1 MFLLLLLSSCNKN
14 DDIYNVNKKLSNMNS
29 YTANVEVTIYGN
41 KGNTEYK
48 LKQYYSEPNK
58 LRIETI
64 EPDFIRGKI
73 MVWDGASWKI
83 HHPLIDSTLE
93 VQKLKDVDELIHLG
107 ILQKSMLLWEKA
119 EFKEINKN
127 GAEYIQVKC
136 NLPHGDEYRRSA
148 VLYITK
154 SGYCPEY
161 MEILDD
167 GSNVRVLV
175 KYFDFEYNCEL
186 KDSLFKL
193 N

>member
-1 MFLLLLLSSCNKN
+1 
-14 DDIYNVNKKLSNMNS
+14 MNS
-29 YTANVEVTIYGN
+29 YTANAEVTIYGN

-73 MVWDGASWKI
+73 MVWDGISWKI

-93 VQKLKDVDELIHLG
+93 VQKLKDEDELIHLG
-107 ILQKSMLLWEKA
+107 ILQKSMVLWEKA
-119 EFKEINKN
+119 EFKEVNKN